1 MDKNKLI
8 SIKQT
13 FSLWCA
19 STAARSSP
27 KCRFTNEQ
35 GIDIAHKSLLLKYKT
50 LNELF
55 KGITLPAS
63 EFSPSKYHP
72 NKFDPNNFPLNRFDD
87 LHAKIRQDL
96 IKVAKEKITNKKM
109 KFTHGVAAKF
119 INVYFKAMFLNDV
132 PPECIV
138 QEMRINA
145 LHPPIDSVLLQNLAE
160 EKVGDL
166 EKFWK
171 EKENKGWSNFSSDDY
186 EDVIQH
192 IKYVTKGRLW
202 EIEEFWP
209 GFKKTKKVINNPT
222 LPFYKT

>member
-1 MDKNKLI
+1 MDRDKLI
-8 SIKQT
+8 DIKQT
-13 FSLWCA
+13 FAFWCA

-27 KCRFTNEQ
+27 KCRFETAQ
-35 GIDIAHKSLLLKYKT
+35 GIGIARNSDLLCYRT
-50 LNELF
+50 LDKLF
-55 KGITLPAS
+55 ENIALPAS

-72 NKFDPNNFPLNRFDD
+72 NKFDPNNFPLNGFDD
-87 LHAKIRQDL
+87 LHADIRKEL
-96 IKVAKEKITNKKM
+96 IEVAKEKITNKKM

-145 LHPPIDSVLLQNLAE
+145 LHPPIDSKLLQNLAT

-166 EKFWK
+166 KKFWK
-171 EKENKGWSNFSSDDY
+171 EKEKKGWSNFSSDDY
-186 EDVIQH
+186 EDVIRH

-202 EIEEFWP
+202 EIEEYW
-209 GFKKTKKVINNPT
+209 KIDNKDDKDDNNPKQRC
-222 LPFYKT
+222 L

>member
-1 MDKNKLI
+1 MDKDKLI
-8 SIKQT
+8 DVKQT

-27 KCRFTNEQ
+27 KCRFKTDQ
-35 GIDIAHKSLLLKYKT
+35 GIGIARNSRLLCYRT
-50 LNELF
+50 LDKLF
-55 KGITLPAS
+55 EKITLQES
-63 EFSPSKYHP
+63 GFSPSKCHP
-72 NKFDPNNFPLNRFDD
+72 NKFDPNNFPLNGFDD
-87 LHAKIRQDL
+87 LHAKIRKEL
-96 IKVAKEKITNKKM
+96 IEAAKEKITNKKM

-145 LHPPIDSVLLQNLAE
+145 LHPPIDGKLLRNLAE

-166 EKFWK
+166 EKFWQEK
-171 EKENKGWSNFSSDDY
+171 EKKRWSNFSSDDY
-186 EDVIQH
+186 EDVIRH

-202 EIEEFWP
+202 EIEEYW
-209 GFKKTKKVINNPT
+209 KLETKMTKTAIIQNSVVD
-222 LPFYKT
+222 KT

>member
-1 MDKNKLI
+1 MDKDKLI
-8 SIKQT
+8 DVKQR
-13 FSLWCA
+13 FSVWCA

-35 GIDIAHKSLLLKYKT
+35 GDNIAHKSSLLNYKT
-50 LNELF
+50 VNELF
-55 KGITLPAS
+55 EGIILPTS
-63 EFSPSKYHP
+63 GFSPSKCYP
-72 NKFDPNNFPLNRFDD
+72 NKFDPNNFPLNQFDVR
-87 LHAKIRQDL
+87 HADIRKELIEAAESKKIQ
-96 IKVAKEKITNKKM
+96 IKN
-109 KFTHGVAAKF
+109 FTDGVAAKF

-132 PPECIV
+132 SDDCSDQQKI
-138 QEMRINA
+138 INA
-145 LHPPIDSVLLQNLAE
+145 LHPPIDRLLLQNLAE

-186 EDVIQH
+186 EDVIRH

-222 LPFYKT
+222 LPFDET